1 MATSWPFECGTTKKQ
16 IPIAIRVGTLT
27 WDPLIVCLN
36 CWSLGYAPPFP
47 LGILC
52 RVNAQGYYEGWVLH
66 QVQGTWSDVSLRP
79 MMSGLAFTVHIKEF
93 ETDKASSASK
103 LKYGDRK
110 VICWVCKQPLLC
122 ETTSYQWF
130 FLILLINLRYFTKI
144 MQKCYCWQTLNFA
157 CQTRPL

>member
-27 WDPLIVCLN
+27 WDLLIVCLN

-79 MMSGLAFTVHIKEF
+79 MTSGSAFALHITKPLQFLNLIMDTEKKF
-93 ETDKASSASK
+93 F
-103 LKYGDRK
+103 G
-110 VICWVCKQPLLC
+110 ICKQPLLC
-122 ETTSYQWF
+122 ETRSYQWF
-130 FLILLINLRYFTKI
+130 FLILPINLRYFTNI
-144 MQKCYCWQTLNFA
+144 IQKCYFWQTLIFA
-157 CQTRPL
+157 CQTQPL